1 MPEGEP
7 CSVRPW
13 PQTGSVGY
21 KNSLTIG
28 LIPRGW
34 SSNADGAGNVEL
46 GNPVFSKTK
55 ELTIVF
61 DEDGAGVVADDPKLV
76 VPSIDALCKPKSAAV
91 KKIIELAS
99 VRLKVTLDP
108 EKFACCVRVVAASS
122 DEWEEDD
129 LITFVTQD
137 GPEIADASEHA
148 GRLYMHHFDEEQ
160 ERDSVITL
168 RLPSGR

>member
-1 MPEGEP
+1 M
-7 CSVRPW
+7 S
-13 PQTGSVGY
+13 T
-21 KNSLTIG
+21 LTIG

-34 SSNADGAGNVEL
+34 SSNADGAGNVEI

>member
-1 MPEGEP
+1 MLGA
-7 CSVRPW
+7 SLAATVS
-13 PQTGSVGY
+13 TS
-21 KNSLTIG
+21 SMSTLTIG

-34 SSNADGAGNVEL
+34 SSNADGAGNVEI

-99 VRLKVTLDP
+99 VRQIRIIARHDRQPRPVL
-108 EKFACCVRVVAASS
+108 ERVGADVAL
-122 DEWEEDD
+122 DD
-129 LITFVTQD
+129 LERKAARRGHFAMYGLPMRSRT
-137 GPEIADASEHA
+137 PHA
-148 GRLYMHHFDEEQ
+148 VGFLTLGR
-160 ERDSVITL
+160 SI
-168 RLPSGR
+168 